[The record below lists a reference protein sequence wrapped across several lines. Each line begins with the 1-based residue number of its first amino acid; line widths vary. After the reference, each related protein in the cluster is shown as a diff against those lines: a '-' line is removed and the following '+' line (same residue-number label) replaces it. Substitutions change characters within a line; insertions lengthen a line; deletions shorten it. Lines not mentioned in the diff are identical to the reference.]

1 MNVWAILFKARI
13 CQGIFFS
20 HKELKLKAPGALL
33 FSVRG
38 FFLYVFAKLIDS
50 FTDILSKDVNMNTF
64 TRSIDLLQRAMDATS
79 LRYQVSANNLAHS
92 EVPNFK
98 RSTVN
103 FESELK
109 RAFESEEKARNGFQ
123 LTRTDSRHIALNV
136 PYDYRNVEPR
146 RVLDYTTTAKANGN
160 NVDAETEANNILQIQ
175 MQYRLLTQLTGFE
188 FSQLNTV
195 MKK

>member
-1 MNVWAILFKARI
+1 
-13 CQGIFFS
+13 
-20 HKELKLKAPGALL
+20 
-33 FSVRG
+33 
-38 FFLYVFAKLIDS
+38 
-50 FTDILSKDVNMNTF
+50 MNTF
-64 TRSIDLLQRAMDATS
+64 TRSVDMLQRAMDAVS
-79 LRYQVSANNLAHS
+79 LRYQVTANNLANS
-92 EVPNFK
+92 KVPNFK

-109 RAFESEEKARNGFQ
+109 RAFESEEKAKNGFQ
-123 LTRTDSRHIALNV
+123 LTLTDSRHIPLNE
-136 PYDYRNVEPR
+136 PYDYRDVEPR

-188 FSQLNTV
+188 FSQLNSV

>member
-1 MNVWAILFKARI
+1 MNS
-13 CQGIFFS
+13 FS
-20 HKELKLKAPGALL
+20 
-33 FSVRG
+33 
-38 FFLYVFAKLIDS
+38 
-50 FTDILSKDVNMNTF
+50 
-64 TRSIDLLQRAMDATS
+64 RSIDLLQREMNVAN
-79 LRYQVSANNLAHS
+79 LRYQVTANNLANS

-109 RAFESEEKARNGFQ
+109 RAFDSEEAARNGFH
-123 LTRTDSRHIALNV
+123 LNTTDARHIQINV
-136 PYDYRNVEPR
+136 PYDYREVEPR

-175 MQYRLLTQLTGFE
+175 MQYRLLTQLTSFE
-188 FSQLNTV
+188 FEQVNTA

>member
-1 MNVWAILFKARI
+1 
-13 CQGIFFS
+13 
-20 HKELKLKAPGALL
+20 
-33 FSVRG
+33 
-38 FFLYVFAKLIDS
+38 
-50 FTDILSKDVNMNTF
+50 MNTF

-79 LRYQVSANNLAHS
+79 LRYQVSANNLANS

-123 LTRTDSRHIALNV
+123 LTRTDSRHVALNV